1 MTPNLQSKM
10 QDQLNKW
17 LVKANRQP
25 AQPEPKKQL
34 IEVKGHVGKAR
45 KLHSYKALVEF
56 TPRLG
61 GGTAMYKSVPA
72 IERLISEGCKVV
84 WI

>member
-1 MTPNLQSKM
+1 MSNTFKE
-10 QDQLNKW
+10 QLKTW
-17 LVKANRQP
+17 LVKANRQ
-25 AQPEPKKQL
+25 ATQPEPKKQL
-34 IEVKGHVGKAR
+34 IKVTGHIGKAR
-45 KLHSYKALVEF
+45 KLHAYKALVEF

-84 WI
+84 WL